1 MKPLDE
7 ISIGEGQKLEG
18 FKHLESSSRM
28 RTRRVGTYDEA
39 GQKCLILFR
48 NPRSASSSED
58 AQGWQSYKDVA
69 T

>member
-1 MKPLDE
+1 MKPVDGL
-7 ISIGEGQKLEG
+7 SVGEGQKLEG
-18 FKHLESSSRM
+18 LKHLESSSRV
-28 RTRRVGTYDEA
+28 RTRRVSTYDEA
-39 GQKCLILFR
+39 GQICLILFT